1 MKGDIMTARSGI
13 DQIMSEI
20 IKIEESLK
28 RQYGRTAGRVRIANA
43 RSTTSYSVS
52 KSDDYMRWHVE
63 YLSNLKS
70 QL

>member
-1 MKGDIMTARSGI
+1 MLTARSGI

-20 IKIEESLK
+20 MRIEESLK
-28 RQYGRTAGRVRIANA
+28 KSYGRTAGMVRIANA
-43 RSTTSYSVS
+43 RTTTSYSVS
-52 KSDDYMRWHVE
+52 KSDEYMKWHVE

>member
-1 MKGDIMTARSGI
+1 MTARSGI

-20 IKIEESLK
+20 MRIEEHLK
-28 RQYGRTAGRVRIANA
+28 KNYGRTNGRVRIANA
-43 RSTTSYSVS
+43 RTTTSYSVS
-52 KSDDYMRWHVE
+52 KSEEYMKWHVE